1 MPITAVFH
9 IDLVEVARQELR
21 VSLLCSLFASHSLSP
36 HFPRVY
42 RIFRGSFPPPFSRP
56 LVASTDYLFVETEVA
71 TRRDV
76 EQVLRTSDLSDAAT
90 LSVFFQMVLS
100 LFAANE
106 TVSLRRTFHRRSDW
120 FITTSNFPIFC
131 STKRP
136 SAAPR
141 ILSRGADTRLPR

>member
-1 MPITAVFH
+1 MAKNGRLPSWICSLSAKTVRITAGFH
-9 IDLVEVARQELR
+9 IDLIEVARQELR

-56 LVASTDYLFVETEVA
+56 LIASTEYLFVETEVA
-71 TRRDV
+71 THRDV
-76 EQVLRTSDLSDAAT
+76 EQVLRNGDLSDEAT

-106 TVSLRRTFHRRSDW
+106 TVSLHWAF
-120 FITTSNFPIFC
+120 
-131 STKRP
+131 
-136 SAAPR
+136 
-141 ILSRGADTRLPR
+141 L